1 MIENN
6 KITTTMV
13 FSALP
18 IEIKLKI
25 FSMLSIGD
33 QYYASLVWEEMA
45 YEFWASIPPVDDFLV
60 ELENSYYYF
69 IGNLNDLEVAGV
81 LASAGYLEP
90 LDKIEIWNINLS
102 SMNVNILDSL
112 TRLVKDWLG
121 FYEVSG
127 LCFSI
132 FENTKCRKL
141 AFRSMELHPLA
152 KNINVKELIYF
163 ENVSGD
169 VSGFLDKITC
179 DCMKFRKTTI
189 LSRCESKSLSMMLKN
204 RVRFLYFEPNA
215 TCDYSFLVDYDGLGS
230 CESMKLICCWFQ
242 DTNMC
247 KMKKILKPW
256 AKSVGWTVEVDQG
269 FLLQRSNSSSKK
281 KIKKCS
287 LL

>member
-1 MIENN
+1 MS
-6 KITTTMV
+6 
-13 FSALP
+13 FSTLP
-18 IEIKLKI
+18 VEIKLKI

-45 YEFWASIPPVDDFLV
+45 YEFWTSIPTVEEFLV
-60 ELENSYYYF
+60 ELENNYYYF
-69 IGNLNDLEVAGV
+69 IGNLNDLEIAGV
-81 LASAGYLEP
+81 FAAAGYLEP
-90 LDKIEIWNINLS
+90 LDKIEVWNLNLS
-102 SMNVNILDSL
+102 SMNVNILNSL
-112 TRLVKDWLG
+112 TRSVKDWLG
-121 FYEVSG
+121 FYEVNG

-152 KNINVKELIYF
+152 KNITVKELVYF

-169 VSGFLDKITC
+169 VSGFLDNITC
-179 DCMKFRKTTI
+179 DCMKFRKTTS
-189 LSRCESKSLSMMLKN
+189 LSSCESKSLSMMLKS
-204 RVRFLYFEPNA
+204 RVRILYFEPNA
-215 TCDYSFLVDYDGLGS
+215 TCDYSFLVNYDGLGS

-256 AKSVGWTVEVDQG
+256 AKSVGWTVEVDKG
-269 FLLQRSNSSSKK
+269 FLLQRLNSSKK
-281 KIKKCS
+281 NIAKCA